1 MVKSIFKNKE
11 IGKHP
16 TGCSLLKSLYFMH
29 DFSMLLIKAMFILG
43 KGIIIFFHIMLKS
56 QSSDFQNFVI

>member
-1 MVKSIFKNKE
+1 
-11 IGKHP
+11 
-16 TGCSLLKSLYFMH
+16 
-29 DFSMLLIKAMFILG
+29 MLLIKAMFILG